1 MLTSNAGIQTN
12 VQTCMPT
19 MLAYSEYNVRIICNV
34 DFVHIHMFVV
44 SNCTVFVASIS
55 SKHIYIWQTKQIEY
69 SVSSYKGT

>member
-12 VQTCMPT
+12 VQTCMPA

-44 SNCTVFVASIS
+44 SNCTVFVC
-55 SKHIYIWQTKQIEY
+55 IYLIKTYIYRQTKQIEY
-69 SVSSYKGT
+69 SSIVI